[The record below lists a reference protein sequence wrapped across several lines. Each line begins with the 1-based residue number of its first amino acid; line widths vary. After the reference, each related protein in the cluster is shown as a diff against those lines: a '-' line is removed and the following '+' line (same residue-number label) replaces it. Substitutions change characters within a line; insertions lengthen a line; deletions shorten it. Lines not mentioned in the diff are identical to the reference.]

1 MARINNRKVLSGLLW
16 RFAER
21 CGAQGASFI
30 VSIILARL
38 LNPDIYGTISLIT
51 VFTTILQVF
60 IDSGMANALIQ
71 KKDADEIDFSTVL
84 FFNISVCC
92 ILYLGMYIAA
102 PLIAEFYNN
111 KELTVVI
118 RVLSLI
124 LIISGIKNVQQAYV
138 SRNMLFKRFF
148 YATLGGTLSAAIV
161 SIIMAYNGFGVWALV
176 IQYIFNAFVDTV
188 ILWITVKWRPQR
200 TFSFQRLKDLFSY
213 GWKLLVSG
221 LLDTTYNNARQL
233 IIGKIYSSADL
244 AYYNRGRQFPNFI
257 RFRYPCRLI
266 RSVRQHRLKLLC
278 RLFAHGTFR
287 QFGKR
292 LSLRLLIIH
301 IPAHTAFKYHCHT
314 LLLCIFRF
322 LLPTFRTKIEHL
334 KIIIQNLP
342 AKLCRQRSRQIFEHH
357 VRQSAALSAHQ
368 MIMTPFPVITIR

>member
-148 YATLGGTLSAAIV
+148 
-161 SIIMAYNGFGVWALV
+161 M
-176 IQYIFNAFVDTV
+176 
-188 ILWITVKWRPQR
+188 P
-200 TFSFQRLKDLFSY
+200 
-213 GWKLLVSG
+213 
-221 LLDTTYNNARQL
+221 
-233 IIGKIYSSADL
+233 
-244 AYYNRGRQFPNFI
+244 
-257 RFRYPCRLI
+257 
-266 RSVRQHRLKLLC
+266 H
-278 RLFAHGTFR
+278 
-287 QFGKR
+287 
-292 LSLRLLIIH
+292 
-301 IPAHTAFKYHCHT
+301 
-314 LLLCIFRF
+314 
-322 LLPTFRTKIEHL
+322 
-334 KIIIQNLP
+334 
-342 AKLCRQRSRQIFEHH
+342 
-357 VRQSAALSAHQ
+357 
-368 MIMTPFPVITIR
+368 